1 MLEGYSHTEG
11 LPLDLLSLNRKVN
24 LLIIHCS
31 ATPPDMDMG
40 AYEITKWHKDRGWHT
55 IGYHGVIRRD
65 GTYEDGRD
73 INRTGAHVR
82 GYNTGSI
89 GVCLVGGLD
98 ENNKPEDNF
107 TDAQYK
113 TLSLI
118 CRGAKA
124 VIKDLT
130 IHGHNE
136 FDKNKACPSFSVQK
150 WLKSENI

>member
-1 MLEGYSHTEG
+1 
-11 LPLDLLSLNRKVN
+11 LDLLSLNRPVS

-31 ATPPDMDMG
+31 ATPPDMDIG
-40 AYEITKWHKDRGWHT
+40 AHEITKWHKDRGWSD

-73 INRTGAHVR
+73 INKVGAHVK

-89 GVCLVGGLD
+89 GICLVGGVD
-98 ENNKPEDNF
+98 KNNDAEDNF
-107 TDAQYK
+107 TDAQYR
-113 TLSLI
+113 TLSLV

-130 IHGHNE
+130 IHGHRE
-136 FDKNKACPSFSVQK
+136 FDKGKECPSFSVQK